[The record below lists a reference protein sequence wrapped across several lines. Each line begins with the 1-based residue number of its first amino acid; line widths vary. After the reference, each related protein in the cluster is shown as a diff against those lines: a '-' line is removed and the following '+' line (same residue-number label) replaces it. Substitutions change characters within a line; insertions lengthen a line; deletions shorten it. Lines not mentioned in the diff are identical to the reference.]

1 MNLRKAIAGPL
12 LLALGFLGSEL
23 WSIWS
28 APLRAEVIVSL
39 TNSTERGAATVL
51 LTSSDA
57 PDSPLRITLGP
68 GQSRRAALFLRGEGG
83 IDVVAEFE
91 DGKVLLGRTGYVE
104 RGYAVSVALG
114 PDSISTS
121 LRGY

>member
-12 LLALGFLGSEL
+12 LVAVGFLGSEI
-23 WSIWS
+23 WSMWS
-28 APLRAEVIVSL
+28 APLRAEVVVSL
-39 TNSTERGAATVL
+39 TNSIERGAATVL

-57 PDSPLRITLGP
+57 PDSPLIVRLDP

-104 RGYAVSVALG
+104 RGYTVSVALG
-114 PDSISTS
+114 PDSITTS
-121 LRGY
+121 LPGY